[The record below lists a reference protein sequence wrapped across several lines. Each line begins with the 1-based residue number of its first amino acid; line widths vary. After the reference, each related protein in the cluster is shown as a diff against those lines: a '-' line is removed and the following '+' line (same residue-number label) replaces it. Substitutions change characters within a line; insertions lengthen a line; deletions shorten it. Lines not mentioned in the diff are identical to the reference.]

1 MTDRLR
7 VTVVC
12 FPNLGGSGVIAAE
25 IAAGLAERGHRVR
38 VVATAPP
45 GRSLPQLDNL
55 TFEPVRVSDYP
66 LFKHPPYTLDVAA
79 KLVEL
84 GADSDL
90 LHIHYAVPHAASAL
104 LARQALGAGAPRCV
118 ATLHGTD
125 VTLLADRPGYQAVA
139 RLSVAAAD
147 GLTTPSAF
155 LREEARRLLALAPE
169 MPIEVIPNFVDTRRF
184 SPPTA
189 AAHRRSEANQPATL
203 LHVSN
208 FRAVKRA
215 ADLIETL
222 ARVRRQL
229 PARLLLVGDGPELA
243 QAVQRAEQL
252 GVAEHVVRLGERA
265 DVADLIASA
274 DGFLSTS
281 ANESFGVAALE
292 ALSCGVPVF
301 GYRVGGL
308 PEVVGDD
315 CGVLVEPFD
324 IDALADA
331 VVASL
336 RDHQRHDRY
345 RRAARSRA
353 VEHFDRDDI
362 LDRWESYYRELMSR

>member
-1 MTDRLR
+1 MSDRLR

-45 GRSLPQLDNL
+45 GRPLPQLDNL
-55 TFEPVRVSDYP
+55 TFEPIRVSDYP

-84 GADSDL
+84 GSDSDVV
-90 LHIHYAVPHAASAL
+90 HIHYAVPHAASAL
-104 LARQALGAGAPRCV
+104 LARQALGAAAPRWV

-139 RLSVAAAD
+139 RLSVEAAD

-155 LREEARRLLALAPE
+155 LREEAKRLLALAPE
-169 MPIEVIPNFVDTRRF
+169 TPIEVIPNFVDTRRF
-184 SPPTA
+184 SPPAEAGRRDA
-189 AAHRRSEANQPATL
+189 ATDEPPTL

-208 FRAVKRA
+208 FRPVKRA
-215 ADLIETL
+215 TDVIETL
-222 ARVRRQL
+222 ARVRKRV
-229 PARLLLVGDGPELA
+229 PARLLLVGDGPERT
-243 QAVQRAEQL
+243 QAAQRAEQL
-252 GVAEHVVRLGERA
+252 GLADHVVELGERA
-265 DVADLIASA
+265 DVAELIPKA
-274 DGFLSTS
+274 DAFLLTS

-308 PEVVGDD
+308 PEVVGED
-315 CGVLVEPFD
+315 CGVLVDPFD

-336 RDHQRHDRY
+336 RDPQRHDRY

-353 VEHFDRDDI
+353 VEHFDRNDI
-362 LDRWESYYRELMSR
+362 LDRWETYYRELMNR